1 MKTNERFDGI
11 TTFAIDCDEVL
22 RALLDN
28 MVALYNEE
36 FNDNINRDDI
46 KEFNVELSFPRIKE
60 ETGISA
66 SEWFF
71 IRNGFRLFACSPA
84 LPKVKEA
91 IDKLRQYGQVIIVT
105 YQKTYANKID
115 TLDWLNQHGIL
126 YDGIC
131 FLKNKTLLHTDF
143 LVDDNPFNF
152 WGCNVKHGVLIDA
165 PYNIDE
171 NVDELKNTGN
181 AKTMMRFATLLDFA
195 KYFES
200 EQTIYKCNR

>member
-1 MKTNERFDGI
+1 MKTNEKFDGI
-11 TTFAIDCDEVL
+11 TTFGIDCDEVL

-28 MVALYNEE
+28 MLDLYNTE
-36 FNDNINRDDI
+36 FEDNKTRDDI
-46 KEFNVELSFPRIKE
+46 KDFNVEVSFPKIKE
-60 ETGISA
+60 MTGGTA

-71 IRNGFRLFACSPA
+71 QKNGFRLFALSPA

-91 IDKLRQYGQVIIVT
+91 IDKLREYGQGIIVT
-105 YQKTYANKID
+105 YQKSYKNKMD
-115 TLDWLNQHGIL
+115 TLMWLNQHGIE

-171 NVDELKNTGN
+171 DVNELKNTGN

>member
-1 MKTNERFDGI
+1 M
-11 TTFAIDCDEVL
+11 
-22 RALLDN
+22 
-28 MVALYNEE
+28 
-36 FNDNINRDDI
+36 
-46 KEFNVELSFPRIKE
+46 
-60 ETGISA
+60 
-66 SEWFF
+66 
-71 IRNGFRLFACSPA
+71 
-84 LPKVKEA
+84 
-91 IDKLRQYGQVIIVT
+91 
-105 YQKTYANKID
+105 
-115 TLDWLNQHGIL
+115 WLNEHGIE

-171 NVDELKNTGN
+171 DVNELKNTGN
-181 AKTMMRFATLLDFA
+181 AKTLMRFATLLDFA

>member
-1 MKTNERFDGI
+1 MKTNEKFDGI
-11 TTFAIDCDEVL
+11 ITFGIDCDEVL

-36 FNDNINRDDI
+36 FDDNVNRDDI
-46 KEFNVELSFPRIKE
+46 KDFNVEVSFPKIKE
-60 ETGISA
+60 ATGGTA

-71 IRNGFRLFACSPA
+71 QKNGYRLFACSPA

-91 IDKLRQYGQVIIVT
+91 IDKLRSYGQVIIVT
-105 YQKTYANKID
+105 YQKTFKNKID
-115 TLDWLNQHGIL
+115 TLMWLNEHGIE

-171 NVDELKNTGN
+171 DVNELKNTGN